1 MPIRQIADG
10 MLADLKPKP
19 SPASVAASVRS
30 VLDMIT
36 KAATPVTKTMTD
48 TPPARATYKM
58 RMNQYTSASR
68 PLEMLKSKTGEYVN
82 ADADPY
88 FALTAEGGRNVFRSK
103 YVPMTDGTTLLHDCD
118 KKTMSQRGYGNVQDS
133 KLQTVSKTMRIGFNN
148 TLVDTSNGKIVASHA
163 PVIQHL
169 NNAVK
174 TDFPKG
180 PGGAAPNKMWED
192 GTYEEMFA
200 KVSKEYP
207 AIPEKIKFKAPVD
220 RRRKIFNLQAM
231 TGAEV
236 FGDAMLRK
244 TLQDSFAE
252 DRLAELKTAARKAL
266 PTATEEQIEQAAQ
279 GLRVARRQQEIARK
293 LKLPETNPLVMA
305 AAAAEV
311 RAEQLAKQ
319 ETGAIAGNLAE
330 QAEERHA
337 VDVARVREGRR
348 ARAASGLVGLVQRA
362 IPGKVLGGAREAK
375 AEREA
380 AFRETLAEQLER
392 GTARRA
398 LGRRPTEAEA
408 AAVHEEAP
416 ALVSGAAARRE
427 ERRGGAGG
435 PLLLQEREGLSVA
448 DILKQSSSARGKG
461 RPKGG
466 RLGPEERAEAAERE
480 KALARERAIAARAQ
494 KGGAS
499 SLYAAAIRAAG
510 IEPEV
515 AFSSSSSSRKKS
527 GRVDA

>member
-1 MPIRQIADG
+1 MPVRQIADG

-19 SPASVAASVRS
+19 SPASVAASARS

-48 TPPARATYKM
+48 TPPSRATYKM
-58 RMNQYTSASR
+58 RMNKFVAPGIDVGLDGQTMA
-68 PLEMLKSKTGEYVN
+68 YVKP
-82 ADADPY
+82 DAKQARQI
-88 FALTAEGGRNVFRSK
+88 FASK
-103 YVPMTDGTTLLHDCD
+103 YVPMTDGRELLRDCD

-163 PVIQHL
+163 PVIHHY

-293 LKLPETNPLVMA
+293 LRLPENNPLVMA

-311 RAEQLAKQ
+311 RAEQESKE

-348 ARAASGLVGLVQRA
+348 ARAASGLVGLARAA

-380 AFRETLAEQLER
+380 AFRQLLGEKIGKGPSAR
-392 GTARRA
+392 STFAPVGGRRA
-398 LGRRPTEAEA
+398 TTAES
-408 AAVHEEAP
+408 AAVRREAP
-416 ALVSGAAARRE
+416 ALVSAAAERRE

-435 PLLLQEREGLSVA
+435 PPPFVIEAPAGLTAAS
-448 DILKQSSSARGKG
+448 ISKEPSAGRRGKG
-461 RPKGG
+461 RPLGG
-466 RLGPEERAEAAERE
+466 ELSLEEREAA
-480 KALARERAIAARAQ
+480 KAQRQRGAREAAVGKRAAKSGELSAA
-494 KGGAS
+494 
-499 SLYAAAIRAAG
+499 LRAAG
-510 IEPEV
+510 LEPEEV
-515 AFSSSSSSRKKS
+515 FSSSSSSRKKS